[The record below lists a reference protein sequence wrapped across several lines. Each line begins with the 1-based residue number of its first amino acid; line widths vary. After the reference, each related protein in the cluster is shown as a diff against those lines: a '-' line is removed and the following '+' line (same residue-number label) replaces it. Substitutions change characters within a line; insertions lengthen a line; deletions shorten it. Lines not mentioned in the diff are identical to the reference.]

1 MRQRYDVVLY
11 DDHTVIN
18 GRDVDGIVFTAPFCR
33 GWNSYLN
40 FYQFM
45 SYSDIVFQC
54 SNAVLSDVIKYILSH
69 QKDPAKVLFC
79 DSPTSSGSFKDFLA
93 KIDDI
98 ECVYDK
104 DNFIGIFM
112 QKRIFD

>member
-11 DDHTVIN
+11 DDHVMID
-18 GRDVDGIVFTAPFCR
+18 GRHFDGAVFTAPSCR
-33 GWNSYLN
+33 GWQNYLDL
-40 FYQFM
+40 YQFLPD
-45 SYSDIVFQC
+45 SAVQFEF
-54 SNAVLSDVIKYILSH
+54 SNAALSDVLKHVLYH
-69 QKDPAKVLFC
+69 RKDPAKILFC
-79 DSPTSSGSFKDFLA
+79 NSPTSSGSLKDFLA

-104 DNFIGIFM
+104 DKFIGIFM

>member
-1 MRQRYDVVLY
+1 MKQRYDVVLY
-11 DDHTVIN
+11 DDHVMID
-18 GRDVDGIVFTAPFCR
+18 GRRLDGAVFTAPSCR
-33 GWNSYLN
+33 IWPNYLN
-40 FYQFM
+40 LYQFM
-45 SYSDIVFQC
+45 ADSAIEFQC
-54 SNAVLSDVIKYILSH
+54 SQAVLSDVIKYVLSH
-69 QKDPAKVLFC
+69 KKDPAKVLYI

>member
-11 DDHTVIN
+11 DEHVCLD
-18 GRDVDGIVFTAPFCR
+18 GRKFDGAVFTAPSCR
-33 GWNSYLN
+33 AWQIYFEL
-40 FYQFM
+40 YQIM
-45 SYSDIVFQC
+45 SDSKIDFQC
-54 SNAVLSDVIKYILSH
+54 SHAVLSDVIKYVLSH
-69 QKDPAKVLFC
+69 KKDPAKILYI

>member
-1 MRQRYDVVLY
+1 MRQRYDLILY
-11 DDHTVIN
+11 TDQAMID
-18 GRDVDGIVFTAPFCR
+18 GRHLEGAVFTYPHCR
-33 GWNSYLN
+33 NWQNHYRL
-40 FYQFM
+40 YQIM
-45 SYSDIVFQC
+45 SDSKIEFQC
-54 SNAVLSDVIKYILSH
+54 SQATLSDVIKYVLSH
-69 QKDPAKVLFC
+69 KKDPGKVLYIN
-79 DSPTSSGSFKDFLA
+79 SPTSSGSFKDFLA